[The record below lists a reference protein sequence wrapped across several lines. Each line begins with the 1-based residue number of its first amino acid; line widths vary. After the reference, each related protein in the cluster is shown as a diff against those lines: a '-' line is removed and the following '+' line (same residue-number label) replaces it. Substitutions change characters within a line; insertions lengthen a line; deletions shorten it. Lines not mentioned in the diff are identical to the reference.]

1 MIAIIFVHT
10 LGHSGAFD
18 KFKYKKL
25 HLFEDFCNWHI
36 NGFCLISGIIGY
48 KTHKYSNILY
58 LWLWVVFYSV
68 GIHLY
73 YQKYKRDN
81 SVGVELMS
89 DYCPV
94 ISNKYWYF
102 TKYFGMYFFL
112 PVINKGIDYLTKYEL
127 RITVISLHC
136 IIVIWPQYKDKNF
149 IKFGLDNGGSILWF
163 ILLYITGGYI
173 GKYNIIYHGIK
184 KYIYCLIC
192 LTIFVSTSLAKY
204 NYYFHGVIFNNIKSY
219 YLRKIIF
226 FMNIFFASKN
236 ALVPRVLQT
245 VSMALFTIQLDYN
258 KYLAK
263 IITFFGPLT
272 FGIYLIHDNN
282 IIREKIIRTLYSNL
296 SNNLSLNE
304 VVKISMIYVFKIFI
318 FCSMIDYGRHII
330 FTIFKVRKLCILLEK
345 IAVKI
350 FSY

>member
-1 MIAIIFVHT
+1 MIAIIFMHT

-263 IITFFGPLT
+263 IITFIAPLT
-272 FGIYLIHDNN
+272 FGIYLIHFHPIVKVAILSYLFRKD
-282 IIREKIIRTLYSNL
+282 
-296 SNNLSLNE
+296 SNNLP
-304 VVKISMIYVFKIFI
+304 VKIVIILILFRGVKIFI
-318 FCSMIDYGRHII
+318 ICLIIDYLRHII
-330 FTIFKVRKLCILLEK
+330 FTFIRIKKICIFIEK
-345 IAVKI
+345 K
-350 FSY
+350 FL